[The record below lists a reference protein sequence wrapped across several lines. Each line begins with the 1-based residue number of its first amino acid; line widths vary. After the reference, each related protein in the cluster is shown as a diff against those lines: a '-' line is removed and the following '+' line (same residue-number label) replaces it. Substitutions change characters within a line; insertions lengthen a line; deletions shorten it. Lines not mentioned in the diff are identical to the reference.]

1 MGFACLAL
9 LAATGG
15 RAVAASGQALVIGE
29 ASYASLPALPGCALS
44 AHAVAAALRG
54 LGFAVDEQVDGSSG
68 ALYAAIGGLTK
79 RLAAAPKAPAFV
91 YFCGYATRY
100 EDRPFVLPVSASV
113 DRPADALTQG
123 LLAKTLVGAASGGKT
138 AAAVL
143 ALDTVAMP
151 NGPAVLPLDAL
162 MRPALPPTLGY
173 IATVTRAPGNTP
185 TPFATAL
192 VPLLHGTKVDSGRLL
207 TDIQQQMAGLK
218 TAAVVSLHVP
228 DTVMS
233 LTAPPVV
240 AQPVVAATPAP
251 SSSAATPA
259 PSSSAATPAASPPV
273 APAAAVGS
281 PAAPPPAS
289 VAAVKALPDEDQ
301 MTDDQRR
308 LVQRALAHLGYYD
321 ARTDGV
327 FGPETHAA
335 IRRWQHEVHA
345 PMTGH
350 LTAGEASKLASS
362 WD

>member
-192 VPLLHGTKVDSGRLL
+192 VPLLHGTTVDSFRLL
-207 TDIQQQMAGLK
+207 TDIREQMAGLK
-218 TAAVVSLHVP
+218 TAGVAALHVP
-228 DTVMS
+228 DTALS

-240 AQPVVAATPAP
+240 AQPVV
-251 SSSAATPA
+251 AATPA

-301 MTDDQRR
+301 MTGDQRR

-350 LTAGEASKLASS
+350 LTAAEASKLASS

>member
-1 MGFACLAL
+1 
-9 LAATGG
+9 
-15 RAVAASGQALVIGE
+15 VAASGEALVIGE

-54 LGFAVDEQVDGSSG
+54 LGFSVDEQVDGSSG
-68 ALYAAIGGLTK
+68 ALYAAIGSLTK
-79 RLAAAPKAPAFV
+79 RLAAAPQTPAFV
-91 YFCGYATRY
+91 YFCGYATSY
-100 EDRPFVLPVSASV
+100 ADRPFVLPVSASV

-123 LLAKTLVGAASGGKT
+123 LLAKTLVGAAAGGKT

-151 NGPAVLPLDAL
+151 KGPAVLPLDAL
-162 MRPALPPTLGY
+162 LQPGLPPTLGY
-173 IATVTRAPGNTP
+173 IATVTSAPGNTP
-185 TPFATAL
+185 TPLATAL

-233 LTAPPVV
+233 LTVPPVV
-240 AQPVVAATPAP
+240 AQPAVAATPAP
-251 SSSAATPA
+251 A
-259 PSSSAATPAASPPV
+259 PVPPV
-273 APAAAVGS
+273 AAPPAAVAVEKS
-281 PAAPPPAS
+281 
-289 VAAVKALPDEDQ
+289 LPDEDQ

-350 LTAGEASKLASS
+350 LTAEEASKLASS